1 MISDGILL
9 VLQGILSILLLPI
22 EGLNI
27 AIDFIGSIPVVVSFL
42 QVIAYLLPWSNILPL
57 IVLVIGIVIFKIA
70 ISLVKVIWQLIPFM

>member
-57 IVLVIGIVIFKIA
+57 LVLVVAIVIFKIA